1 MRLQRRSLLALVLC
15 LCAANSHAKDTVRPT
30 PEVCESKTINY
41 ITHTLPQQ
49 CLRTNWAT
57 ANSTLQNSTATVTET
72 PVTKTETA
80 TTGQI
85 TIQAEPSTDQKI
97 AEKKKDA
104 SEGAKDAKEED
115 DDSEDLAT
123 SSFMSFEEWK
133 AMMLQ
138 KSGQDPADLKGRKHQ
153 EGRDGPESGPSDGL
167 DTWGD
172 DGEIALDFNVLSD
185 KISEMTATASARSG
199 APSGDASASDGQ
211 EPAVY
216 DNGVAHYRRPKDAGK
231 TCKERFS
238 YSSFDGGATVL
249 KTSPGAK
256 NAKAILVENKDSY
269 MLFTCSQENKFVIV
283 ELSEDILVDTVVL
296 ANFEFFS
303 SMIRTFRISVS
314 DKYPVK
320 MEKWKDL
327 GTFQA
332 RNSRDIQSFLVEN
345 PKIWA
350 KYIRIEFLSHYGNEY
365 YCPVSLLRVHGT
377 RMLDSWKDAEAGA
390 DDDEPAETISSP
402 EAAPEPEVPQE
413 NTTVPESEPTGL
425 PEYSAPSALNESW
438 GSNETSPWYAP
449 LSQESYLE
457 ICRIGTPTTPVS
469 EQITPPMYVAK
480 DSSLPAETVPSTDD
494 TKETAKGTTST
505 ISPTADSSS
514 SVITSPPSA
523 DKAANDSTS
532 STSNPAMP
540 SSDAVVNQTY
550 TVPRPMK
557 SSMAPPKSPS
567 AARGGD
573 SSASKSSTK
582 QSTNSNQNKTSSSS
596 TTSSAA
602 STPTVQESFFKSISK
617 RLQFLESNTTL
628 SLQYIEDQSKFLQEA
643 LQKMERRQISRVD
656 AFLTNLNNTVLS
668 ELHNVRQQYDQIW
681 QSTVLALETQREQS
695 QREIIA
701 LSSRLNLLADE
712 VVFQKRMAIFQSVLL
727 LCCLILVLF
736 SRGVIGSG
744 SGGSGG
750 VGAGDQ
756 WTMAATSQFINSYL
770 GSPRWPPGSPVSG
783 SRGNTPKHSQHHIH
797 PQQQQQQQSP
807 RRMSAGSHNIAR
819 RPSANLHPNDPQR
832 SVSGPAVPT
841 INTSSS
847 SANASGNGMTSFSRS
862 QSYTDKMLP
871 LTPTSEAFDDSSDNT
886 PTSPAVISSTLSN
899 RPPRI
904 RVDQPSPALPESS
917 VDLGVAHEKRTL
929 HLYEE
934 NSRTSRES
942 VYHHHQ
948 TLSKQEDDDDDD
960 DDVENA
966 DDDNDDDDRD
976 RDRDRDRDEDEDEDE
991 DISSDS
997 IASSPEQQRRHSDT
1011 GRRKRTG
1018 KGRNDDDVGH
1028 GSSSSSGE
1036 DSSASA
1042 ATVVDEMAGIEI
1054 GPVEKE
1060 HGEEDM
1066 DGSRMDDVW
1075 ITASPSKPPL
1085 TRSPLSELG
1094 GSIRKPLPALPEDPT

>member
-1 MRLQRRSLLALVLC
+1 MRLGHSSTSLVALVLVGR
-15 LCAANSHAKDTVRPT
+15 LLAAAQPSSSPD
-30 PEVCESKTINY
+30 VCQSKTINY

-57 ANSTLQNSTATVTET
+57 ANADALQNTTADTPTTTTHAAAPAQTE
-72 PVTKTETA
+72 ED
-80 TTGQI
+80 GQHG
-85 TIQAEPSTDQKI
+85 
-97 AEKKKDA
+97 
-104 SEGAKDAKEED
+104 GAKRPQEEED
-115 DDSEDLAT
+115 HDAEDLAT

-138 KSGQDPADLKGRKHQ
+138 KSGQDPADLKGRKHH
-153 EGRDGPESGPSDGL
+153 EARDGPDGGPNHGL

-185 KISEMTATASARSG
+185 KISEMTATAGARAG
-199 APSGDASASDGQ
+199 APSGDAPSPEGQ
-211 EPAVY
+211 QDPAVS
-216 DNGVAHYRRPKDAGK
+216 DDGVAHYRRPKDAGK

-249 KTSPGAK
+249 KTSPGVK

-303 SMIRTFRISVS
+303 SMIRSFRISVS

-345 PKIWA
+345 PKVWA

-402 EAAPEPEVPQE
+402 EAAPEPEVHNRE
-413 NTTVPESEPTGL
+413 NETTPEAKPTSIPEPDTVVP
-425 PEYSAPSALNESW
+425 ALNESL
-438 GSNETSPWYAP
+438 GDYGTSPWYAP
-449 LSQESYLE
+449 LSNEAYLDDV
-457 ICRIGTPTTPVS
+457 CRVGTPTTPVA
-469 EQITPPMYVAK
+469 EQVTPPVYVAN
-480 DSSLPAETVPSTDD
+480 DSSLSAPTVPSTED
-494 TKETAKGTTST
+494 AKDNTVAG
-505 ISPTADSSS
+505 PQSSS
-514 SVITSPPSA
+514 PSTVASSVTTPA
-523 DKAANDSTS
+523 DKVTNDSAPPI
-532 STSNPAMP
+532 STTAVPSN
-540 SSDAVVNQTY
+540 DAVANKTQSMS
-550 TVPRPMK
+550 RPVK
-557 SSMAPPKSPS
+557 SSMTPPKSPAPPR
-567 AARGGD
+567 AAD
-573 SSASKSSTK
+573 SSASKASTK
-582 QSTNSNQNKTSSSS
+582 QSTHSNQNKTSSA

-712 VVFQKRMAIFQSVLL
+712 VVFQKRMAILQSVLL
-727 LCCLILVLF
+727 LCCLVLVLF
-736 SRGVIGSG
+736 SRGVLGGGGASGAGVGSAA
-744 SGGSGG
+744 SGGL
-750 VGAGDQ
+750 GDQ
-756 WTMAATSQFINSYL
+756 WTMASTSQFINSYL

-783 SRGNTPKHSQHHIH
+783 SRGNTPKHSQQQHHHQHHI
-797 PQQQQQQQSP
+797 P
-807 RRMSAGSHNIAR
+807 RRLSGGGGGVGHPMTNSTQRTNTGGAN
-819 RPSANLHPNDPQR
+819 NLHPNDVQR
-832 SVSGPAVPT
+832 FVSGANVPPYSR
-841 INTSSS
+841 SSS
-847 SANASGNGMTSFSRS
+847 S
-862 QSYTDKMLP
+862 SYTDKMLP
-871 LTPTSEAFDDSSDNT
+871 LTPTSDAFDDDNSGDNT
-886 PTSPAVISSTLSN
+886 TPTVPTTTTNNNSSSSS
-899 RPPRI
+899 RPPPRI
-904 RVDQPSPALPESS
+904 HVDQPSPVVPTNNHQHQGLGIHHHHHHTYKDTHSGSS
-917 VDLGVAHEKRTL
+917 SSGSSR
-929 HLYEE
+929 
-934 NSRTSRES
+934 SRTGHSRS
-942 VYHHHQ
+942 RSDTTTFYNHRHHQ
-948 TLSKQEDDDDDD
+948 QQAIPKQDEDYEDD
-960 DDVENA
+960 EE
-966 DDDNDDDDRD
+966 DDNT
-976 RDRDRDRDEDEDEDE
+976 
-991 DISSDS
+991 SSDNVT
-997 IASSPEQQRRHSDT
+997 SSPEQQKEPRQSSSRIKPRA
-1011 GRRKRTG
+1011 GAL
-1018 KGRNDDDVGH
+1018 DDDSGGH
-1028 GSSSSSGE
+1028 VSCSDSSGE

-1042 ATVVDEMAGIEI
+1042 GTVVEQGEGAGIGSAEDQHHRQEEEI
-1054 GPVEKE
+1054 G
-1060 HGEEDM
+1060 D
-1066 DGSRMDDVW
+1066 DDVW
-1075 ITASPSKPPL
+1075 ATASPSKPPL

-1094 GSIRKPLPALPEDPT
+1094 GNIRKPLPALPEDPT

>member
-1 MRLQRRSLLALVLC
+1 MRLRQSSLLALVLC
-15 LCAANSHAKDTVRPT
+15 LCATNGQAKETPKPP

-57 ANSTLQNSTATVTET
+57 ANSTLQNTTALVSETVAAHTN
-72 PVTKTETA
+72 TETA
-80 TTGQI
+80 TKADTATPGR
-85 TIQAEPSTDQKI
+85 STTQP
-97 AEKKKDA
+97 EA
-104 SEGAKDAKEED
+104 SVKQTATAAHKEDESADTKGAQGAED
-115 DDSEDLAT
+115 DLEDLAT

-153 EGRDGPESGPSDGL
+153 DGRDGPEGGQNDGL

-185 KISEMTATASARSG
+185 KISEMTATASARGGS
-199 APSGDASASDGQ
+199 PSGDASSSEGQ

-216 DNGVAHYRRPKDAGK
+216 DNDVPHYRRPKDAGK

-249 KTSPGAK
+249 KTSPGVK

-303 SMIRTFRISVS
+303 SMIRSFRISVS

-365 YCPVSLLRVHGT
+365 YCPVSLLRVHGA
-377 RMLDSWKDAEAGA
+377 RMLDSWKDAEAGN

-413 NTTVPESEPTGL
+413 NSTTVPEAQPTDSPEQGNL
-425 PEYSAPSALNESW
+425 PVLNEPS
-438 GSNETSPWYAP
+438 GDHATSPWHAP
-449 LSQESYLE
+449 LSDGIFLNDV
-457 ICRIGTPTTPVS
+457 CRVGTPTPTTPAVD
-469 EQITPPMYVAK
+469 QITPPVHAVN
-480 DSSLPAETVPSTDD
+480 DSAPSDQTIPSTDN
-494 TKETAKGTTST
+494 TRETAKGAQSITPSTTGPGSSTTTSS
-505 ISPTADSSS
+505 SPAEKATTGSSHSTSDSS
-514 SVITSPPSA
+514 VPSNDAAA
-523 DKAANDSTS
+523 DK
-532 STSNPAMP
+532 
-540 SSDAVVNQTY
+540 TY
-550 TVPRPMK
+550 PIPHPIK
-557 SSMAPPKSPS
+557 SSMTPPKSPS
-567 AARGGD
+567 VGRSGD
-573 SSASKSSTK
+573 SSTSKSSTK
-582 QSTNSNQNKTSSSS
+582 QSTHSNQNKTSSSS

-656 AFLTNLNNTVLS
+656 TFLTNLNNTVLS

-727 LCCLILVLF
+727 LCCLVLVLF
-736 SRGVIGSG
+736 SRGFVL
-744 SGGSGG
+744 GGGAGTAGAGG
-750 VGAGDQ
+750 VGDQ

-770 GSPRWPPGSPVSG
+770 GSPRWPPGSPMSG
-783 SRGNTPKHSQHHIH
+783 SRGNTPKHTQHHALR
-797 PQQQQQQQSP
+797 QQP
-807 RRMSAGSHNIAR
+807 RRMSAGAG
-819 RPSANLHPNDPQR
+819 AAGTNLHPNDIQR
-832 SVSGPAVPT
+832 SVSGPVPT
-841 INTSSS
+841 MQTSSS
-847 SANASGNGMTSFSRS
+847 SSSSSAAHAGPGMASYARS

-886 PTSPAVISSTLSN
+886 PTPPAIVVAAAN

-904 RVDQPSPALPESS
+904 RVDQPSPVSIGPNLETTHNRHPLRQYNETSDGES
-917 VDLGVAHEKRTL
+917 
-929 HLYEE
+929 LY
-934 NSRTSRES
+934 N
-942 VYHHHQ
+942 Q
-948 TLSKQEDDDDDD
+948 QDIPKDDDDDD
-960 DDVENA
+960 EYDENLGS
-966 DDDNDDDDRD
+966 
-976 RDRDRDRDEDEDEDE
+976 
-991 DISSDS
+991 DIVN
-997 IASSPEQQRRHSDT
+997 SSPEQIGRSNSSSSSRR
-1011 GRRKRTG
+1011 RRR
-1018 KGRNDDDVGH
+1018 DDDIGH
-1028 GSSSSSGE
+1028 TSSSSSGE

-1042 ATVVDEMAGIEI
+1042 ATVVDEGEAMEI
-1054 GPVEKE
+1054 GTGSAGYEQ
-1060 HGEEDM
+1060 EEGND
-1066 DGSRMDDVW
+1066 DELQTDDVW
-1075 ITASPSKPPL
+1075 ATASPSKPPL